1 MQAAKRYVQPY
12 DDRQS
17 TDKPTRKRKKANASQ
32 NKKRCFANALADTKT
47 PHLIL
52 PNRIKTMKER
62 NKTNKSEKVFYN
74 NYIYLF

>member
-1 MQAAKRYVQPY
+1 MFY
-12 DDRQS
+12 
-17 TDKPTRKRKKANASQ
+17 N
-32 NKKRCFANALADTKT
+32 NALADTKT